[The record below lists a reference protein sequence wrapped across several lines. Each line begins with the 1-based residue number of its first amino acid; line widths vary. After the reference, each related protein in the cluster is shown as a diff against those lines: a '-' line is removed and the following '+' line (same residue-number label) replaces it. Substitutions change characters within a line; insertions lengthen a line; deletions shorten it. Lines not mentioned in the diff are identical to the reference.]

1 MLIWVIIRG
10 GVNMWRLILRL
21 VILLLVLVTVHE
33 LTHYQIFE
41 LYNCTDIMMGVNWNG
56 AFTSADCSNPDVKLP
71 QAITEIV
78 GYIFIPMFMMVS
90 AFMFEMMDRKN

>member
-1 MLIWVIIRG
+1 
-10 GVNMWRLILRL
+10 MWRMILRL
-21 VILLLVLVTVHE
+21 IILLLVLVTLHE
-33 LTHYQIFE
+33 LTHYQIFKE
-41 LYNCTDIMMGVNWNG
+41 YDCSDIKIGLDWRG
-56 AFTSADCSNPDVKLP
+56 AYTSADCSNPDVKLP